1 MTVSWETGPRFRR
14 ESTMQT
20 DFLHQTAGER
30 SALVSTLCDLFDRAV
45 AAAPEKVAL
54 RHRGRALSYREM
66 GRAVASLARRLES
79 ILAPGDVVALVLP
92 NSIEFQ
98 IAYFAALKAL
108 ATPALLNPAYPTV
121 ELAPLLREAAPR
133 AVLCAPATRDTVAGL
148 ARQLG
153 IPSV

>member
-1 MTVSWETGPRFRR
+1 
-14 ESTMQT
+14 MQT

-79 ILAPGDVVALVLP
+79 ILASGDVVALVLP

-108 ATPALLNPAYPTV
+108 TTPALV
-121 ELAPLLREAAPR
+121 EPRLSRSRTRTIAARRHAPR
-133 AVLCAPATRDTVAGL
+133 HTV
-148 ARQLG
+148 RTCH
-153 IPSV
+153 S